1 MANALDRVKAAEAK
15 YTAMGETAEKLEST
29 LKNFKGEADLCY
41 ATMREL
47 HREIKF
53 RAEED
58 RRPSAGLS
66 GGSCWWS
73 GRWPSPWPSLGIFY
87 GTGLCALLMLWGLG
101 GEAERHT
108 NGTSPRRNP
117 QRISRAS
124 TRQL

>member
-41 ATMREL
+41 ATCVSCTGRSSSGP
-47 HREIKF
+47 R
-53 RAEED
+53 RT

-73 GRWPSPWPSLGIFY
+73 GRWPSPWLSLDIFY
-87 GTGLCALLMLWGLG
+87 GRGLCALLMLWGLG
-101 GEAERHT
+101 GEVDAIL
-108 NGTSPRRNP
+108 RNLSVRL
-117 QRISRAS
+117 QCGY
-124 TRQL
+124 QLVFQ

>member
-58 RRPSAGLS
+58 QK
-66 GGSCWWS
+66 
-73 GRWPSPWPSLGIFY
+73 
-87 GTGLCALLMLWGLG
+87 
-101 GEAERHT
+101 AERW
-108 NGTSPRRNP
+108 
-117 QRISRAS
+117 AS
-124 TRQL
+124 WWLVLVVGIVAVVGGFLGNFLREAAVQTIEALRTWWGS